1 MKFIL
6 VIVSKK
12 LDAPSRILTPSLFA
26 NTSII
31 SSMRQLA
38 VLLSLLLSLVF
49 VLPTVQAQVSDPAQM
64 SNSQLLRYYQQAKAS
79 GMTDMEIEQAAMA
92 RGFTVDDIAKLRQR
106 VEGAQG
112 QGGNRVG
119 GRDTLGVT
127 RDRIQARPT
136 QSPNQG
142 QNRYPNDNMDPND
155 LRDQDQYGNL
165 DQNQRRENNQPPLSE
180 TQKRIFG
187 APIFQNAYLDFAPNL
202 RLATPQNYI
211 LGPDDELVVD
221 IYGNSV
227 DNFRLKVSP
236 EGTVKML
243 NLAPVYVSG
252 LTIEAASERIVSR
265 LRQAFSSLNR
275 PGSGTSATITLG
287 NIRTINVLVT
297 GDVARPGSYS
307 VSSLSTAFNAL
318 YASGGPTEN
327 GSFRKIEV
335 IRNNNV
341 VAKIDLYE
349 FIVDANMK
357 NDIGLQDRDII
368 MVYPYQARVELVG
381 EVKREGIF
389 EARPSDTFADL
400 IRYAGGYTSKA
411 YTATIRYERNTGKEL
426 KIGLINADQADTFV
440 PKDGDLYEIGMI
452 LNRYENSVSV
462 EGSVYRP
469 GFYAIEEGSTTVK
482 ELIKKAEGLKED
494 AFINRALIR
503 RNNEF
508 LEAEVLSFDLGKLV
522 RGEIADIPLRR
533 GDKLVIKSVADLK
546 ASETV
551 SIQGAVNQATN
562 FPYAEGMTVS
572 DLIYLAG
579 GYSEGATPYRIEVA
593 RRVKNDSILTDAS
606 QTTQILTFNVDRELQ
621 ILPETRRFQL
631 MPFDIVFVRKAPS
644 YEEQKTIILDGEVM
658 YPGRYAILNNNERI
672 SDIIQ
677 RAGGLKPSAYLAG
690 ARLTRKINRIQ
701 QQDSELLKGLGNNP
715 LVGRAPGS
723 TQPPASVSTST
734 STPSDSLRT
743 IKTIDRQLVGLDM
756 VSIMNNPSQP
766 ANILVQDGDSILIP
780 RQVETVR
787 IIGEVLNPSLV
798 NFDPRYSFNDYISQA
813 GGYTDNAR
821 KNKVFVS
828 YANGRVDRSKR
839 FLFFIDRPTIKPG
852 TTINVPPRLVKQG
865 RETTPSERIAV
876 ISLVATLL
884 FTVIRLF

>member
-1 MKFIL
+1 MRYFAIL
-6 VIVSKK
+6 FGLFLTLVLLG
-12 LDAPSRILTPSLFA
+12 LDARAQTPNPS
-26 NTSII
+26 
-31 SSMRQLA
+31 
-38 VLLSLLLSLVF
+38 
-49 VLPTVQAQVSDPAQM
+49 QM

-106 VEGAQG
+106 VEGAQT

-127 RDRIQARPT
+127 RDRIQSRPT
-136 QSPNQG
+136 QSPTQNQS
-142 QNRYPNDNMDPND
+142 RYGNENLDSNDPMN
-155 LRDQDQYGNL
+155 QDQYGNL
-165 DQNQRRENNQPPLSE
+165 TQGNQNLRRDNNQPRLTE

-187 APIFQNAYLDFAPNL
+187 APIFQNAYLDFAPDL
-202 RLATPQNYI
+202 RLATPKNYI
-211 LGPDDELVVD
+211 LGPDDELIVD

-275 PGSGTSATITLG
+275 PGSGTSANITLG

-318 YASGGPTEN
+318 YTSGGPTEN

-368 MVYPYQARVELVG
+368 MVYPYQARVELIG

-389 EARPSDTFADL
+389 EASSSDTFADL

-426 KIGLINADQADTFV
+426 KIGLINADQVATFV
-440 PKDGDLYEIGMI
+440 PKDGDLYEIGQI
-452 LNRYENSVSV
+452 LNRYENSVSI

-469 GFYAIEEGSTTVK
+469 GFYAIEEGSRTVK

-494 AFINRALIR
+494 AFVNRALIK

-508 LEAEVLSFDLGKLV
+508 LEAEVLSFDLSKLV

-533 GDKLVIKSVADLK
+533 GDKLVIKSVTELK

-551 SIQGAVNQATN
+551 SIQGAINQGNT
-562 FPYAEGMTVS
+562 FPYAQGMTVS

-593 RRVKNDSILTDAS
+593 RRVKNDSVLTDIS
-606 QTTQILTFNVDRELQ
+606 QTTQILTFDVDRELQ

-644 YEEQKTIILDGEVM
+644 YEEQKTLILDGEVM
-658 YPGRYAILNNNERI
+658 YPGRYAILSNNERI

-677 RAGGLKPSAYLAG
+677 RAGGLRPSAYLAG
-690 ARLTRKINRIQ
+690 ARLTRQISRIQ
-701 QQDSELLKGLGNNP
+701 QQDSELLEGLSNNP
-715 LVGRAPGS
+715 LMSRESAGVQS
-723 TQPPASVSTST
+723 PASVSTSQMKA
-734 STPSDSLRT
+734 DSLKAR
-743 IKTIDRQLVGLDM
+743 KPIDRQLVGLDL
-756 VSIMNNPSQP
+756 VSILNNPAQP
-766 ANILVQDGDSILIP
+766 ANILVQDGDSVLIP

-798 NFDPRYSFNDYISQA
+798 NYDPKYSFNDYISQA

-821 KNKVFVS
+821 KRKVFVS

-852 TTINVPPRLVKQG
+852 TTINVPQRLTKP
-865 RETTPSERIAV
+865 ENTTTPAERIAI
-876 ISLVATLL
+876 ISLISTLI
-884 FTVIRLF
+884 FTAIRLF